1 MPQTL
6 LLPDASGALQTY
18 TLRGTTVAPPAASR
32 AFNRIVY
39 SAAHVVANPRAAVD
53 PWLQCAVDWDAT
65 IAYRRYLWSL
75 GLGVAEAMD
84 TAQRGM
90 GLDWPTSLELIRRS
104 LDAAKDFSAQGGVA
118 LVASGCG
125 TDHLVLEDVKTVDDV
140 IRAYETQMEA
150 IEKLGG
156 KLIVMASRA
165 LARVAQSPADYERVY
180 DRILS
185 QAKQS
190 VVLHWLGDMFDPALA
205 GYWRGSDQ
213 ASAGG
218 TKDVDAA
225 MTTALGIIAAH
236 PDKVDGI
243 KISLLDKD
251 KEIAMRRRLPTTG
264 GLDGQGVRMYTG
276 DDFNY
281 AELIAGDGFKDSTS
295 GNSKVHGQSDALL
308 GIFDAI
314 APAASAAMGE
324 LAMGNLDQFHAILG
338 PTVPLS
344 RHIFAAPTRFYKTG
358 VVFMAWLNGH
368 QSHFTMVGGQQ
379 STRSLVHLAELFR
392 LADAA
397 NVLQN
402 PALAVHRMK
411 TLCAVHGV
419 E

>member
-1 MPQTL
+1 MALSLNLPTAGGTL
-6 LLPDASGALQTY
+6 APYA
-18 TLRGTTVAPPAASR
+18 LRGTAPVKPDAGVN
-32 AFNRIVY
+32 FNRIAY
-39 SAAHVVANPRAAVD
+39 SAAHVVADPMAAID
-53 PWLQCAVDWDAT
+53 PWLQCAVDWDTT
-65 IAYRRYLWSL
+65 IAYRRHLFSL

-104 LDAAKDFSAQGGVA
+104 LDAAKDVPGA
-118 LVASGCG
+118 LVASGCD
-125 TDHLVLEDVKTVDDV
+125 TDHLDIDSVKSVDDV
-140 IRAYETQMEA
+140 IRGYEEQMAA

-156 KLIVMASRA
+156 KLIVMCSRA
-165 LARVAQSPADYERVY
+165 LVRVAKSPADYERVY

-185 QAKQS
+185 QAKQP

-205 GYWRGSDQ
+205 GYW
-213 ASAGG
+213 G

-225 MTTALGIIAAH
+225 MDTALGIIAAH

-251 KEIAMRRRLPTTG
+251 KEIAMRRRLPP
-264 GLDGQGVRMYTG
+264 GVRMYTG

-281 AELIAGDGFKDSTS
+281 AELIAGDGFGSEPT
-295 GNSKVHGQSDALL
+295 HGKSDALL

-314 APAASAAMGE
+314 APAASAALGA
-324 LAMGNLDQFHAILG
+324 LAQGDEKKFHDILG

-368 QSHFTMVGGQQ
+368 QKHFTMVGGQQ
-379 STRSLVHLAELFR
+379 STRSLQHFAELFR

-397 NVLQN
+397 NLLEQ
-402 PALAVHRMK
+402 PELAVRRMK
-411 TLCAVHGV
+411 TLLALHGV
-419 E
+419 EG